1 MGWGANRAAD
11 CVRTCRGIPG
21 GKIGAD
27 DGWNPSPRARRVFI
41 FVSSH
46 RSGNRP
52 RSGRAAPPPSPRW
65 HPLQASSHHR
75 DSSREVRPVVSPAIG
90 SPSAGERSPPV
101 HAQMMKGSMHF
112 SSRLHGTV
120 SSWQYQPRASWKF
133 TPRTA
138 SPTWSTAPSAVLRC
152 GRNQRRVLPPNLLH
166 KRDAVGGQAKPR
178 FVIDGR
184 PAGTGTRHPARGE
197 HPATA
202 TRSFVC
208 GNGLFQSNVGNHR
221 RTRRGKSPYPRFV
234 VCEET
239 RSPRRVTS
247 QWLPPAKRRHSMPH
261 SSRPHEAGV
270 DRAIPSGGRWK
281 TDPGTALL
289 TAKFTSARLSAAGK
303 SSGGVKV
310 AASQEY
316 LRY

>member
-1 MGWGANRAAD
+1 MAFSAGTFPPPGFATRS
-11 CVRTCRGIPG
+11 TCRVAAQRMAVCMERITPG
-21 GKIGAD
+21 SRTD
-27 DGWNPSPRARRVFI
+27 DEGFDAVEF
-41 FVSSH
+41 
-46 RSGNRP
+46 
-52 RSGRAAPPPSPRW
+52 AAP
-65 HPLQASSHHR
+65 R
-75 DSSREVRPVVSPAIG
+75 DGVELAI
-90 SPSAGERSPPV
+90 PTAGE
-101 HAQMMKGSMHF
+101 F
-112 SSRLHGTV
+112 
-120 SSWQYQPRASWKF
+120 KF
-133 TPRTA
+133 TPRTT